1 MPRNTVLLSFLHIL
15 QNFGKHYQLFSSV
28 TFQAVQGA
36 GMNKEFHCPTIESFL
51 THSEHKILKIFK
63 STFFSLLKN
72 GFRRSSSYSFHS
84 GKSIANRSALD
95 GKSHLR
101 FVDIRRKNRNPFFPG
116 HFDVFRSF
124 NRVIHIGTHGCGVK
138 LRSIVALQIGCL
150 IGKECIAYRMRLV
163 KGIFCKI
170 NHLIIDAI
178 RHSLGDS
185 LGKTSENTLLR
196 ISVNKVFSFFFHNG
210 KLLLTHGTS
219 KQIRSTHAEAG
230 EVPNNLHNLLLI
242 HDNTIGVFQDWLHF
256 FTIIFYL
263 LRIFLSCYIVRNK
276 VHGTR
281 TIECHSGNNVI
292 QIRRLQTFHKIHHTS
307 RFQLEN
313 ACTVSSG
320 KHRINLFVLIIQFI
334 QIQMN
339 AVIPFDKTN
348 GILYHRKGS
357 QSQEIHL

>member
-1 MPRNTVLLSFLHIL
+1 MGF
-15 QNFGKHYQLFSSV
+15 
-28 TFQAVQGA
+28 
-36 GMNKEFHCPTIESFL
+36 IE
-51 THSEHKILKIFK
+51 
-63 STFFSLLKN
+63 
-72 GFRRSSSYSFHS
+72 
-84 GKSIANRSALD
+84 
-95 GKSHLR
+95 
-101 FVDIRRKNRNPFFPG
+101 
-116 HFDVFRSF
+116 
-124 NRVIHIGTHGCGVK
+124 
-138 LRSIVALQIGCL
+138 
-150 IGKECIAYRMRLV
+150 
-163 KGIFCKI
+163 GIFCKI

-185 LGKTSENTLLR
+185 LGKTAENALLR
-196 ISVNKVFSFFFHNG
+196 ISVHKVFSFFFHNG

-230 EVPNNLHNLLLI
+230 KVSNNLHNLLLI
-242 HDNTIGVFQDWLHF
+242 HDNTVGVFQDWLHF

-292 QIRRLQTFHKIHHTS
+292 QIRRLQTFHKIHHTG

-313 ACTVSSG
+313 ACTVASG

-334 QIQMN
+334 HIQMS
-339 AVIPFDKTN
+339 AVIPFDKAN

-357 QSQEIHL
+357 QSQKVHL